1 MNFSVEGDM
10 RLRGLSNF
18 FVSDD
23 LNLEIIFLLSIAFK
37 VTLT

>member
-1 MNFSVEGDM
+1 MNFSVEGDI

-23 LNLEIIFLLSIAFK
+23 LNLEINLPFEYR
-37 VTLT
+37 V